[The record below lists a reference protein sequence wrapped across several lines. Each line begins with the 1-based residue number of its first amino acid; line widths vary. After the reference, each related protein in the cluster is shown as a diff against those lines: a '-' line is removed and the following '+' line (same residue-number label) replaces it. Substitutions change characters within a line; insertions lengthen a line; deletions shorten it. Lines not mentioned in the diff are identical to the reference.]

1 MKQKPWKTK
10 LHEIIYEADT
20 PAGKLFDVLLLITIL
35 ASIAVV
41 MLESVPAIGAKYE
54 RSINIAEWIFTILFT
69 IEYILRIISI
79 KSPRNYIFSYY
90 GIVDLLAT
98 IPKYLSLFIVG
109 SNAFIVLRALR
120 LLRVF
125 TILKITRY
133 IGEANKLKSALKASK
148 PKITI
153 FLFAVLILSFI
164 LGTIMYLA
172 EGSAGSGFTSIPKSI
187 YWTIVTLTTVGYGDI
202 TPITTIGQFIAS
214 VIMILGYGI
223 IAVPTG
229 IVSAEYAANYSNTAN
244 NTQACSNCSAERH
257 QDEAK
262 FCHNCGDSL
271 R

>member
-164 LGTIMYLA
+164 LNSLLP
-172 EGSAGSGFTSIPKSI
+172 SGFTVIKYFAI
-187 YWTIVTLTTVGYGDI
+187 LLLII
-202 TPITTIGQFIAS
+202 TATPAPSFAFFVSFLAS
-214 VIMILGYGI
+214 LFV
-223 IAVPTG
+223 
-229 IVSAEYAANYSNTAN
+229 
-244 NTQACSNCSAERH
+244 
-257 QDEAK
+257 
-262 FCHNCGDSL
+262 FFL
-271 R
+271 RFSSVFH